1 MPTTV
6 NLMRSLPLK
15 LTYWGV
21 VYELRWQTTQH
32 NKCVRVCYIS
42 SDNNYLQVKDVI
54 FYVEAERHYATYS
67 MLQIILNFIPMI
79 LEDVMYEDINRY
91 NTTVS
96 VMYDNMVRLHK
107 YCTTYQ
113 LQNYGYGTLDKQNTI
128 KYY

>member
-42 SDNNYLQVKDVI
+42 SDNTYLQVKDVI

-67 MLQIILNFIPMI
+67 MI

-91 NTTVS
+91 NTMVS

>member
-42 SDNNYLQVKDVI
+42 SDNTYLQVKDVI

-91 NTTVS
+91 NTMVS
-96 VMYDNMVRLHK
+96 VMYDNMVR
-107 YCTTYQ
+107 